1 METLMTSPSLSF
13 LLMLAT
19 ASRRWSMRGLSS
31 RASSSRDL
39 SFRASSSRDH
49 ADAVLCSANVPR
61 PAASSRMELHRARHR
76 PDLADVMG
84 LQLSSPHHARCPGA
98 WGEWR
103 SEIKGERVARRTFAE
118 SFIPSARAYK
128 NTNNLN
134 HTNQAQARARAQ
146 ANAQPRNVMT
156 PNACHQQP

>member
-1 METLMTSPSLSF
+1 MRRRPLTPQVVEIFFTMTSAISFVPSF
-13 LLMLAT
+13 AAT
-19 ASRRWSMRGLSS
+19 
-31 RASSSRDL
+31 SRDQ
-39 SFRASSSRDH
+39 SFRAAASRDH

-118 SFIPSARAYK
+118 SFTPSARAYK

-134 HTNQAQARARAQ
+134 HTNQAQAQAQAQ
-146 ANAQPRNVMT
+146 ANTQPRNVMT